1 MAIAV
6 ATFLLAL
13 ALIASERIHRT
24 KIALVGAAL
33 VVLFVPD
40 FNQELAIESVD
51 FNTIGLLVGMMILVV
66 LTQQTG
72 VYDYIAIRA
81 GQLSGGRP
89 LAVVI
94 SLATTT
100 AVLSAFL
107 DNLTT
112 ILLVVP
118 ITFLLADALDIDP
131 IPLIIIEVMASNI
144 GGTATLIGDPPN
156 IIIAGATG
164 LSFNEFIVNLA
175 PIAIVTFVVVTA
187 LLYLFYRSRLQIE
200 PENRHYVMELDARN
214 SINDPD
220 ELRRTGPVLIG
231 TILLFFAHQTLHIEP
246 ATVALAGA
254 SVALLVTRIDLYE
267 ALSKIEWPTLFFFVG
282 LFVMVGALEATG
294 AIDEVATA
302 AEDLTGGDRTAEL
315 LGITWIAAVGSAF
328 VDNIPFTT
336 AMIPVVE
343 QLGGGEDDAYWW
355 ALSLGAC
362 FGGNATIIAAAANVA
377 AAGLT
382 ERAGKPIGFI
392 TFLKVGIP
400 VTILSIALAS
410 AYIALRYII

>member
-1 MAIAV
+1 
-6 ATFLLAL
+6 
-13 ALIASERIHRT
+13 
-24 KIALVGAAL
+24 
-33 VVLFVPD
+33 
-40 FNQELAIESVD
+40 
-51 FNTIGLLVGMMILVV
+51 
-66 LTQQTG
+66 
-72 VYDYIAIRA
+72 
-81 GQLSGGRP
+81 
-89 LAVVI
+89 
-94 SLATTT
+94 
-100 AVLSAFL
+100 
-107 DNLTT
+107 
-112 ILLVVP
+112 
-118 ITFLLADALDIDP
+118 
-131 IPLIIIEVMASNI
+131 
-144 GGTATLIGDPPN
+144 
-156 IIIAGATG
+156 
-164 LSFNEFIVNLA
+164 
-175 PIAIVTFVVVTA
+175 
-187 LLYLFYRSRLQIE
+187 
-200 PENRHYVMELDARN
+200 MELDARN